1 MKEIFD
7 PVTPSHTSISS
18 YGCTREESTCCQA
31 PILFRNATDDGV
43 RLLTWLEKFSESRFQ
58 LLALVIS
65 WLSTRATLSL
75 EVIGE
80 DPKDYILAKCM
91 I

>member
-1 MKEIFD
+1 M
-7 PVTPSHTSISS
+7 
-18 YGCTREESTCCQA
+18 CCQA

-43 RLLTWLEKFSESRFQ
+43 RLLTRLEKFSESRFQ

-80 DPKDYILAKCM
+80 DPKYHILVNWK